1 MKSSEKTAYYGI
13 FAGLAIIMGWVEMM
27 IPVPIPV
34 PGVKLGLANVIV
46 VMAMYYFGNK
56 TALGISIIRIIISG
70 LLFSGFSGFLYSMAG
85 AILSFTVMVIAKNI
99 LKFNIYSVSILGGI
113 CHNIGQI
120 VVASLVVKTNLSI
133 YMPILIISG
142 IITGALIGIIAKNC
156 LNHIK
161 R

>member
-27 IPVPIPV
+27 IPIPIPV

-99 LKFNIYSVSILGGI
+99 FKFNIYSVSILGGI

-120 VVASLVVKTNLSI
+120 VVARLVVKTNLSI

>member
-27 IPVPIPV
+27 IPIPIPV

-56 TALGISIIRIIISG
+56 TAFGISIIRIIISG

-99 LKFNIYSVSILGGI
+99 FKFNIYSVSILGGI

>member
-27 IPVPIPV
+27 IPIPIPV

-99 LKFNIYSVSILGGI
+99 FKFNIYSVSILGGI

-156 LNHIK
+156 LTHIK

>member
-156 LNHIK
+156 LIHIK